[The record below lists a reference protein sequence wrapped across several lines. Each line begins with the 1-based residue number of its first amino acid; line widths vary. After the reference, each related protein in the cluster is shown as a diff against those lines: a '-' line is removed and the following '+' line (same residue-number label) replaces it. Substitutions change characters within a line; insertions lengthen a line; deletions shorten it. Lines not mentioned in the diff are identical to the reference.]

1 MGPLVYFYFRSLTNR
16 NFQFQKKDFL
26 HFVPAFLHFIMFF
39 LVFILDVVI
48 SHWWLGKPFPY
59 HFGTQGKWRMEGIPG
74 VDIIFTI
81 GAVISLLY
89 YFVITIQLYRRYRN
103 DYVNAHFSDTDT
115 VNFKWLGNFLYAVI
129 TAAIIWVVFL
139 IINEIGAQPLDY
151 VQNWY
156 SYFAWGIILYYI
168 SIFGYYTKPSV
179 SGQLQFEPMPLKQP
193 DSEEGIDNV
202 LKDKILNVMR
212 FQQPFLQ
219 PELTLNDLAALLEI
233 PPSQLSKL
241 INTGFNQNFND
252 FVNAYRVE
260 KVKEK
265 LMNPTFQHFSLLGIA
280 FECGFNS
287 KATFNR
293 AFRKHVGMSPS
304 EFVATQKIKY
314 DSK

>member
-1 MGPLVYFYFRSLTNR
+1 M
-16 NFQFQKKDFL
+16 
-26 HFVPAFLHFIMFF
+26 
-39 LVFILDVVI
+39 DVVI

-89 YFVITIQLYRRYRN
+89 YFIITIQLYRRYRN
-103 DYVNAHFSDTDT
+103 DYVNAHFSDTET
-115 VNFKWLGNFLYAVI
+115 VNFKWSGNFLYAVI

-193 DSEEGIDNV
+193 DSEEGIDHV
-202 LKDKILNVMR
+202 LKDKILNVMQ